1 MKKTVLRIL
10 LIGAVLAVLV
20 TAAFAQEAENLS
32 SALLLEGDAFGDT
45 AFLKNGYDYDYK
57 NAAENGK
64 LTVASE
70 EEISSLYLFFV
81 TPPEAYSLEDS
92 SSGEKVLCDNGF
104 IHAFLD
110 LEELFGHPC
119 KELVISF
126 EKGGQSLGELTAY
139 SAGELPASVQN
150 WEEPMDGETDLVLF
164 STHGDD
170 DQIFFAGLLP
180 YYAGELGYQVQVCY
194 FTGHQNNNIN
204 RMHEMLNGLW
214 AVGVRTYPVFGPFP
228 DFRVDDL
235 AACYT
240 ALAGNGYSRE
250 DVISYVTEQL
260 RRFKPQV
267 AVGHDLNGEYG
278 HGQHKIYADCLAE
291 AVEIAQD
298 PAVYPESA
306 EQYGVWDTPK
316 TYLHLYGENAIVM
329 DWDQPLEH
337 FGGKTAFEV
346 TQKLGL
352 PCHESQMGTYYPQ
365 WLKSVSRCDQLL
377 DYSPCEY
384 GLFRSTVGPDRE
396 KKDMFENVL
405 TYAEQAE
412 KAAEE
417 EAARQAEE
425 ARLAEEARKAEERAK
440 AEEAAA
446 AAEKAKEQERQEL
459 AEEVY
464 SESYEN
470 PEKVGPVYVVVGVVF
485 AVAFLLLIL
494 ALVMSLRKRGRR

>member
-1 MKKTVLRIL
+1 MKKTFFKIL
-10 LIGAVLAVLV
+10 LMGAVLAVLV

-32 SALLLEGDAFGDT
+32 SALLLEGDAFENT

-57 NAAENGK
+57 NAAANSK
-64 LTVASE
+64 LTVSSE
-70 EEISSLYLFFV
+70 EEISSLYLFFL
-81 TPPEAYSLEDS
+81 TPPEAYSLEDR

-104 IHAFLD
+104 IHAFLN

-139 SAGELPASVQN
+139 SAGEIPSSVQQ
-150 WEEPMDGETDLVLF
+150 WEEPGDGKTDLVLF

-194 FTGHQNNNIN
+194 FTGHQNNDLN

-240 ALAGNGYSRE
+240 ALESYGYSRE
-250 DVISYVTEQL
+250 DVISYVTEQI

-291 AVEIAQD
+291 AVEISKD
-298 PAVYPESA
+298 PAAYPSSA
-306 EQYGVWDTPK
+306 EEYGVWDTPK

-352 PCHESQMGTYYPQ
+352 PCHDSQKGTYYPQ
-365 WLKSVSRCDQLL
+365 WLKSVNRADQLL
-377 DYSPCEY
+377 DYSPREY
-384 GLFRSTVGPDRE
+384 GLFRSTVGPDQE

-417 EAARQAEE
+417 EAARKAEE
-425 ARLAEEARKAEERAK
+425 ERLAEEAREAEARAK
-440 AEEAAA
+440 AEEEAAA
-446 AAEKAKEQERQEL
+446 AQKAKEEERLEI
-459 AEEVY
+459 AEEIF
-464 SESYEN
+464 SDDYEN
-470 PEKVGPVYVVVGVVF
+470 PEKGGPVYVVIGVIF
-485 AVAFLLLIL
+485 AAAFLLLLL
-494 ALVMSLRKRGRR
+494 ALIMSIRNRRRR